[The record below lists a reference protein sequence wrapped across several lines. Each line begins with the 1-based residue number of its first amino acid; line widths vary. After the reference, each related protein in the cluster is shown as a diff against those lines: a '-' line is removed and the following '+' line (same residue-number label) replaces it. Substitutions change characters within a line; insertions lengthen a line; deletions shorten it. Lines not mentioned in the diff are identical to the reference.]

1 MGNVYERDK
10 TEGEF
15 NVDISGPSIT
25 RDIVPIKGIRMFGC
39 LPSKEFRQLV
49 SLANLQSITKYHHNP

>member
-15 NVDISGPSIT
+15 NVDISGSSIT
-25 RDIVPIKGIRMFGC
+25 RDIVPIKDKSSRSLVRVIR
-39 LPSKEFRQLV
+39 
-49 SLANLQSITKYHHNP
+49 